1 MTPRFRPRAL
11 GANTDSFRPNLST
24 FTSTVSQQLPD
35 LSYLSTPV
43 LTACLGCVRAVI
55 PKPSASDKE
64 GLVVGWP
71 AQKADMDELKA
82 YYEDLKTKL

>member
-1 MTPRFRPRAL
+1 LA
-11 GANTDSFRPNLST
+11 A
-24 FTSTVSQQLPD
+24 
-35 LSYLSTPV
+35 PV
-43 LTACLGCVRAVI
+43 LIACSDPARAVI